1 MAQPVNE
8 ELRDEED
15 ALRPA
20 LAPVASMSRREAVL
34 AQIRRG
40 IVAGALRPG
49 DKLTE
54 LVLAADLQVSRATVR
69 EALGQL
75 AQEGLV
81 VASRTAG
88 LRVADLDTAALR
100 DLARTRVA
108 LDLLAARAVLDDPT
122 GRRLARR
129 PAAWAAFESSAF
141 DDDPVVRHE
150 GHLAFHRAIWSAAE
164 NVVLDQLWPVIQ
176 AHMTIA
182 LAQDQAVR
190 PRPGTFPPAAPRP
203 HGRAGERHEAR
214 VEATFREHTIAS
226 ADELIALRDPTDRTR
241 RTEDT
246 RMKILVI
253 GATGMVGGAAA
264 DALEAFGDEVLRAS
278 KSSELAVDLTEPRR
292 SRPSSSGSA
301 AWTPSCPRSA
311 PCPSSRS
318 PT

>member
-20 LAPVASMSRREAVL
+20 LAPVASISRREAVL

-40 IVAGALRPG
+40 IVVGALRPG

-54 LVLAADLQVSRATVR
+54 LSLAADLQVSRATVR

-81 VASRTAG
+81 VAEPYRG
-88 LRVADLDTAALR
+88 LRVADLDAAALR

-108 LDLLAARAVLDDPT
+108 LDLLAARAVLDDTT
-122 GRRLARR
+122 GRRLGAVRL
-129 PAAWAAFESSAF
+129 AWAAFESSAF

-150 GHLAFHRAIWSAAE
+150 GHLAFHRAIWSAAD

-190 PRPGTFPPAAPRP
+190 HDP
-203 HGRAGERHEAR
+203 ERSHRLHRDLMDALGSGLEVR
-214 VEATFREHTIAS
+214 VETTFREHTIAS
-226 ADELIALRDPTDRTR
+226 VDELIALRDPTDQHEKNVRTP
-241 RTEDT
+241 
-246 RMKILVI
+246 
-253 GATGMVGGAAA
+253 A
-264 DALEAFGDEVLRAS
+264 
-278 KSSELAVDLTEPRR
+278 
-292 SRPSSSGSA
+292 
-301 AWTPSCPRSA
+301 
-311 PCPSSRS
+311 
-318 PT
+318 